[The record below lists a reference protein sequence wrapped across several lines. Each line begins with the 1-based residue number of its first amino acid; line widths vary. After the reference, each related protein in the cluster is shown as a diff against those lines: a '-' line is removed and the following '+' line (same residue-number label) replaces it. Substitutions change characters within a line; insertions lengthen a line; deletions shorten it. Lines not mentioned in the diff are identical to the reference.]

1 MLRYRQG
8 VSREE
13 GARSTGG
20 VFVGDSFQPW
30 VRGVR
35 RGLADGVEGCV
46 VGELAVSRR
55 LGLPMQGH

>member
-1 MLRYRQG
+1 M
-8 VSREE
+8 SREE
-13 GARSTGG
+13 DARSTGG